1 MPINE
6 LGVGQQASLA
16 NRASELAGGYLASGL
31 SQSIGS
37 ALKLDEFEIQAA
49 GERGLGP
56 SILLGQQISKGMFVR
71 LRQGFGAEQA
81 TEFILEYQLAQYLR
95 LQGTLADVAGST
107 QRNAF
112 RRVERGGLD
121 LIFFFNY

>member
-1 MPINE
+1 LN
-6 LGVGQQASLA
+6 
-16 NRASELAGGYLASGL
+16 
-31 SQSIGS
+31 
-37 ALKLDEFEIQAA
+37 LDEFEIQAA

-56 SILLGQQISKGMFVR
+56 SITIGQQIGKGVFVR
-71 LRQGFGAEQA
+71 LRQGFAAAQA

-95 LQGTLADVAGST
+95 LQGTMADVSGST
-107 QRNAF
+107 QRDAF